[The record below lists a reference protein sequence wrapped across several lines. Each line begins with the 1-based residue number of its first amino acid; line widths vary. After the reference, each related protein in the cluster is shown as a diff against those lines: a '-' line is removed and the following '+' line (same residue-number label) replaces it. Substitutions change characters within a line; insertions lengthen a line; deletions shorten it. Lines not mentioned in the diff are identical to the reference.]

1 MEAVVIR
8 PPTFSGCRLAEP
20 SGAGQPACGNGSIA
34 GSTRQEGR
42 HGMDRDADSS
52 VGGDGLRGLVT
63 VPDGDGLTV
72 GEQGAERRYRYG
84 ALMRRSSCSNG
95 CTGTTT
101 GACSDPSGMCLR
113 LHSRHTT
120 TTNWFRRSDAN
131 RRLAPCIPAAAASS
145 AAQSA
150 LALPRSRMAFRSVA
164 ARRSRRCSDRAPR
177 AAADRSRTGG
187 MECPTGAHSGHM
199 ARAQAN
205 TTPSIPPLPPAR
217 APLLPPGDRQ
227 APPVLR
233 LPLDRTRDRAGRPR
247 RTTKDGAARKA
258 GSGAPAPHRPPVSS
272 R

>member
-1 MEAVVIR
+1 
-8 PPTFSGCRLAEP
+8 
-20 SGAGQPACGNGSIA
+20 
-34 GSTRQEGR
+34 
-42 HGMDRDADSS
+42 MDRDADSS

-177 AAADRSRTGG
+177 AAAFDRSRTGG

-205 TTPSIPPLPPAR
+205 TTPSIPPSPPHVR
-217 APLLPPGDRQ
+217 PYCPQETDRRPLCCAFPSTGRGTGPD
-227 APPVLR
+227 
-233 LPLDRTRDRAGRPR
+233 RPR